1 MVGRAVRRPIYEAN
15 RYRTGNRR
23 GACGAGKGV
32 KMNPVMK
39 LRAVLNTLEGVQVA
53 GRENWDRMLGSMQA
67 IEEVVQV
74 LSAPPAPEKETDVEE
89 G

>member
-1 MVGRAVRRPIYEAN
+1 
-15 RYRTGNRR
+15 
-23 GACGAGKGV
+23 
-32 KMNPVMK
+32 MNPVMK

-74 LSAPPAPEKETDVEE
+74 LSAPTGSQKSTDVEE

>member
-1 MVGRAVRRPIYEAN
+1 
-15 RYRTGNRR
+15 
-23 GACGAGKGV
+23 
-32 KMNPVMK
+32 MNPVMK
-39 LRAVLNTLEGVQVA
+39 LKAVLNTLDGVQVA

-74 LSAPPAPEKETDVEE
+74 LSAPTGSQKSTDVEE

>member
-1 MVGRAVRRPIYEAN
+1 
-15 RYRTGNRR
+15 
-23 GACGAGKGV
+23 
-32 KMNPVMK
+32 MNPVMK
-39 LRAVLNTLEGVQVA
+39 LGAVLKTIDGVQVA

-67 IEEVVQV
+67 IEEVVQA

>member
-1 MVGRAVRRPIYEAN
+1 
-15 RYRTGNRR
+15 
-23 GACGAGKGV
+23 
-32 KMNPVMK
+32 MNPVMK

-67 IEEVVQV
+67 IEEVIQA
-74 LSAPPAPEKETDVEE
+74 LSAPTGSPKSTDVEE

>member
-1 MVGRAVRRPIYEAN
+1 
-15 RYRTGNRR
+15 
-23 GACGAGKGV
+23 
-32 KMNPVMK
+32 MNPVMK

-67 IEEVVQV
+67 VDEVIQA

>member
-1 MVGRAVRRPIYEAN
+1 
-15 RYRTGNRR
+15 
-23 GACGAGKGV
+23 
-32 KMNPVMK
+32 MNPVMK

-53 GRENWDRMLGSMQA
+53 GRENWDRLLGSMQA

-74 LSAPPAPEKETDVEE
+74 LSVPTGSQKSTDVEE

>member
-1 MVGRAVRRPIYEAN
+1 MS
-15 RYRTGNRR
+15 
-23 GACGAGKGV
+23 
-32 KMNPVMK
+32 PVMK
-39 LRAVLNTLEGVQVA
+39 LRAVLNTLDGVQVA

-67 IEEVVQV
+67 IEEVVQA

>member
-1 MVGRAVRRPIYEAN
+1 
-15 RYRTGNRR
+15 
-23 GACGAGKGV
+23 
-32 KMNPVMK
+32 MK

-67 IEEVVQV
+67 VEEVIQA
-74 LSAPPAPEKETDVEE
+74 LSAPPAPEKEIDVEE

>member
-1 MVGRAVRRPIYEAN
+1 
-15 RYRTGNRR
+15 
-23 GACGAGKGV
+23 
-32 KMNPVMK
+32 MNLVMK

-67 IEEVVQV
+67 IEEVIQA

>member
-1 MVGRAVRRPIYEAN
+1 
-15 RYRTGNRR
+15 
-23 GACGAGKGV
+23 
-32 KMNPVMK
+32 MNPVMK

-53 GRENWDRMLGSMQA
+53 GRENWDRMLQA
-67 IEEVVQV
+67 VEEVVQE

>member
-1 MVGRAVRRPIYEAN
+1 
-15 RYRTGNRR
+15 
-23 GACGAGKGV
+23 
-32 KMNPVMK
+32 MNPVMK

-74 LSAPPAPEKETDVEE
+74 LSAPTGSQKSTDVEE
-89 G
+89 E

>member
-1 MVGRAVRRPIYEAN
+1 
-15 RYRTGNRR
+15 
-23 GACGAGKGV
+23 
-32 KMNPVMK
+32 MNPVMK

-74 LSAPPAPEKETDVEE
+74 LSAPPAPEKRLTLRRDDLSQIKQYPS
-89 G
+89 

>member
-1 MVGRAVRRPIYEAN
+1 MNPV
-15 RYRTGNRR
+15 
-23 GACGAGKGV
+23 
-32 KMNPVMK
+32 MNPVMK

-67 IEEVVQV
+67 IEEVVQA
-74 LSAPPAPEKETDVEE
+74 LSAPTGSSKSTDVEE